1 MPKHIYTPNIV
12 ETISMWD
19 SKETTN
25 NFKILTKYKCALKIP
40 SDHEEEL
47 NENMYGFYKIKRK
60 NL

>member
-1 MPKHIYTPNIV
+1 V

-25 NFKILTKYKCALKIP
+25 NFNILTKYVLLKFGEERECALKIP

-47 NENMYGFYKIKRK
+47 NENMYGFFKIKRK

>member
-1 MPKHIYTPNIV
+1 V

-25 NFKILTKYKCALKIP
+25 NFNILTKYVLLKFGEERECALKIP

-47 NENMYGFYKIKRK
+47 NENMYGFLK
-60 NL
+60 